1 MPIVGGSTS
10 DIIVNVNVVQFAG
23 AISVVILCATGSR
36 PPVRQPAKKL
46 STCWGVSVHTAT
58 TIITIVTI
66 AAFAVPKNQINFE
79 RIFGKI

>member
-1 MPIVGGSTS
+1 MTYM
-10 DIIVNVNVVQFAG
+10 IINQLLIKNM
-23 AISVVILCATGSR
+23 TY
-36 PPVRQPAKKL
+36 KKL

-79 RIFGKI
+79 RIMKMLL